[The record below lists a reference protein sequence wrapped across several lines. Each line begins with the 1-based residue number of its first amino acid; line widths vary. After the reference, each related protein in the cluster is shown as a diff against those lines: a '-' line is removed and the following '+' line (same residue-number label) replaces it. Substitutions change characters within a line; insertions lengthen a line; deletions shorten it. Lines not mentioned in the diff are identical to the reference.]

1 MKTTTTTTIFLVHFF
16 TSFFLSLPSSITASS
31 PTLTALFAFGDST
44 VDPGNNNQLIT
55 LFRSDHPPYG
65 KDFPNQVPTG
75 RFSDGKLSTDF
86 IASSLGLKEL
96 LPAYL
101 DPKLTANDL
110 LTGVSFASAGTGL
123 DDLTADL
130 ASAIKISRQL
140 DYFDEA
146 VIRMKGLV
154 GEEKAKFIVENAIF
168 AISVGTNDLV
178 DNFYELPTRKL
189 QFSISGYQDFLL
201 HELESAIQ
209 RLHNAGGR
217 RFVVVGLPPIGCLPV
232 QVTLGSLMPGQQ
244 MLQRVCVEQQNT
256 DSIAYNKK
264 LRTLTSWLEGSW
276 PNGAKAAYLDIYDP
290 MKDMVNN
297 PAKYGFE
304 QTLEGCCGV
313 GIVEMGPLCN
323 EMEATCPDPSKYMF
337 WDAVHPSQATYWIL
351 AQMAMQTVIPH
362 LLLP

>member
-1 MKTTTTTTIFLVHFF
+1 ML
-16 TSFFLSLPSSITASS
+16 
-31 PTLTALFAFGDST
+31 
-44 VDPGNNNQLIT
+44 
-55 LFRSDHPPYG
+55 
-65 KDFPNQVPTG
+65 
-75 RFSDGKLSTDF
+75 
-86 IASSLGLKEL
+86 
-96 LPAYL
+96 
-101 DPKLTANDL
+101 
-110 LTGVSFASAGTGL
+110 
-123 DDLTADL
+123 
-130 ASAIKISRQL
+130 
-140 DYFDEA
+140 
-146 VIRMKGLV
+146 
-154 GEEKAKFIVENAIF
+154 F

-209 RLHNAGGR
+209 ANKC
-217 RFVVVGLPPIGCLPV
+217 FN
-232 QVTLGSLMPGQQ
+232 
-244 MLQRVCVEQQNT
+244 VCVEQQNT

-276 PNGAKAAYLDIYDP
+276 PNGAKVAYLDIYDP